1 MKRFIFIILVLISPF
16 LCLNVNSLEEISLY
30 SPNYII
36 YDVTDDK
43 IVKSNNVDVVTAPA
57 SLTKIMTTIIAIEC
71 INNLDEKV
79 VYTNEMK
86 TGIDFDASLA
96 GLKVG
101 EAYTYRDLLYAS
113 MLPSGADATNALAYS
128 LCGSVPAFVNLM
140 NDKAASLG
148 MSNTHYVNVTG
159 LDIDNNYSTVED
171 VFKLLKYSLE
181 NDLFKTIYT
190 TKSYHVSNSLNNR
203 NLADPY
209 LVESTVSKAAS
220 KIGLDPSRI
229 IGAKTGYTDN
239 AGQCISFIFNSNGH
253 DYIAITTKAKFVMG
267 MQAHI
272 RDAVSIVN
280 YIDNNYNNQILLSE
294 GTLIDEVSIELATVN
309 KYEIKANKDTLKYL
323 SNDYDKTKVEVKYD
337 GVHNIK
343 YNYDKDK
350 PLGKIIIS
358 YDGKEVATEEVYLNE
373 KLELSVSKLVNKY
386 KELIIMAFI
395 GLLLL
400 IFLLMIIGKKRN
412 RRRHRKQLKSA

>member
-16 LCLNVNSLEEISLY
+16 LCFNVNSLEEINLY

-36 YDVTDDK
+36 YDMTDDVV
-43 IVKSNNVDVVTAPA
+43 VKENNIDIVTAPA

-79 VYTNEMK
+79 IYTNEMK

-128 LCGSVPAFVNLM
+128 LSGSVPTFVNLM

-148 MSNTHYVNVTG
+148 MNNTHYVNVTG
-159 LDIDNNYSTVED
+159 LDIDNHYSTIED
-171 VFKLLKYSLE
+171 VFKLLKYSLK

-239 AGQCISFIFNSNGH
+239 AGQCISFIFSSNGH
-253 DYIAITTKAKFVMG
+253 DYLAITTKATFVLG
-267 MQAHI
+267 LQSHI
-272 RDAVSIVN
+272 RDAASIIN
-280 YIDNNYNNQILLSE
+280 YIDNNYNNQILISE
-294 GTLIDEVSIELATVN
+294 ETLIDEVIVELGTID
-309 KYEIKANKDTLKYL
+309 KYEIKVSKDITKYL
-323 SNDYDKTKVEVKYD
+323 SNDYDASKVEVKYD

-343 YNYDKDK
+343 YNYDKNK

-358 YDGKEVATEEVYLNE
+358 YDGEEVATEEVYLNE

-386 KELIIMAFI
+386 KVLIIMVFI

-400 IFLLMIIGKKRN
+400 IFLLMIIVKKRN
-412 RRRHRKQLKSA
+412 RRRHRR